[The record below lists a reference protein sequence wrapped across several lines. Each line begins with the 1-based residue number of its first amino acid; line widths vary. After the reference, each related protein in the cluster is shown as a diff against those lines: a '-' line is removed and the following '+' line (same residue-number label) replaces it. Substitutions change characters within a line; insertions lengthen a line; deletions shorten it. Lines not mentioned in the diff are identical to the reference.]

1 VEVSAKE
8 CTPGLYREHI
18 ADFALGRTYI
28 IFAVLNAALVPTVY
42 FLFPEPKGRSLE
54 EMDVIFASA
63 WADGASPVKRAQ
75 TMPKL
80 TGTEVETELAKY
92 FGEEE
97 AQVRREAL

>member
-1 VEVSAKE
+1 M
-8 CTPGLYREHI
+8 I
-18 ADFALGRTYI
+18 APPAFTNLTWRTYI
-28 IFAVLNAALVPTVY
+28 IFAVINAALVPTVY

-63 WADGASPVKRAQ
+63 WADGVDPVKRAK

-80 TGTEVETELAKY
+80 NSQEVQVELAKY

-97 AQVRREAL
+97 SNIRRRSSIHQQAPGHNAP